1 MNKMKENIHKK
12 VTKAMLTKEKVEDD
26 DPEMSI
32 NKISCLGS
40 QIEEDVNQSM
50 SKMKMTKR

>member
-40 QIEEDVNQSM
+40 QIEEDVNQSI